1 MCIYLDTFWPGGT
14 KFGMVTRG
22 RGMFVRFSHTP
33 SEIGGTLVLPK
44 IFGILPTL
52 MQIELEQPNSAW

>member
-1 MCIYLDTFWPGGT
+1 
-14 KFGMVTRG
+14 MVTRG

-44 IFGILPTL
+44 NFGILPTL